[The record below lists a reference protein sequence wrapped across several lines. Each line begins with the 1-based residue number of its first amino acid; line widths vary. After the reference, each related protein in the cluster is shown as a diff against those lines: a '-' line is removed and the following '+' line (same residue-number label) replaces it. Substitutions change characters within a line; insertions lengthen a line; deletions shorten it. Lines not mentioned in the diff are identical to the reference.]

1 MLIKLKIC
9 LIVNKKSM
17 KRKDIPQEINNI
29 KIVSLEIHK
38 GIHLGIEIIML
49 AIKRVKQNYK
59 KNCYCQVV
67 DWVIEAIEV

>member
-1 MLIKLKIC
+1 
-9 LIVNKKSM
+9 M
-17 KRKDIPQEINNI
+17 KPKDIPQEINNI
-29 KIVSLEIHK
+29 KIVTLEIHK

-67 DWVIEAIEV
+67 G